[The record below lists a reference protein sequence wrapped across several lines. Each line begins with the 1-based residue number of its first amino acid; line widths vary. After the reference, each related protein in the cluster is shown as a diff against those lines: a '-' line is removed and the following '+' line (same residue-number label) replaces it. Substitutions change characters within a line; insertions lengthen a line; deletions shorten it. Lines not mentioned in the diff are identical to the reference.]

1 MHKDDSVLYT
11 GMSSQNSI
19 VIREKREKMK
29 EEKERKRGALL
40 PAAQLLSLEVDKERQ
55 TIASELANIIHIEMS
70 TANIK
75 ATIMGL
81 RLADQRIAALGRR
94 LNNVLRVEQKNEDSD
109 EANV

>member
-29 EEKERKRGALL
+29 EEKERKRGVLL
-40 PAAQLLSLEVDKERQ
+40 PGAQLLSLEIDKERQ

-70 TANIK
+70 AADIK
-75 ATIMGL
+75 ATVMGL
-81 RLADQRIAALGRR
+81 RLADQRIAALARR
-94 LNNVLRVEQKNEDSD
+94 LNNVLRVAEKDENTD
-109 EANV
+109 EADV